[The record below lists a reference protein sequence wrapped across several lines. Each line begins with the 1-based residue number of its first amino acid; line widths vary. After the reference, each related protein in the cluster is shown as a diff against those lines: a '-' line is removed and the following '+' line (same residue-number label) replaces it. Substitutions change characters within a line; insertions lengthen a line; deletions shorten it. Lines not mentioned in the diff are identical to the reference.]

1 MKFVILFLFT
11 VASVFSQDND
21 LIIHKKL
28 NLNGIL
34 RFDNV
39 FEEALK
45 KNIKND
51 SVRINF
57 IVNENCKIENF
68 EIEKEG
74 KLESFFK
81 EINYQKQKLIKLFE
95 EEIDCEWVK
104 RQGVKGIKHS
114 YPISFELKKLF

>member
-114 YPISFELKKLF
+114 YPISFELK